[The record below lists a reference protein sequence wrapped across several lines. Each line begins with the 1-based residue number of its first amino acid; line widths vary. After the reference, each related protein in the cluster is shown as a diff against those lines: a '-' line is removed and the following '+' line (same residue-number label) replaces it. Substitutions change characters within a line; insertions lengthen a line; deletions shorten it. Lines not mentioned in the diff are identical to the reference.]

1 MYQTSIVTLSGLQ
14 EVDLVPFYFS
24 LLLLFSVLIYFPI
37 FLFLELRVRVNYVT
51 QEEKHKKY

>member
-24 LLLLFSVLIYFPI
+24 LSLLFSVPIYFPI

-51 QEEKHKKY
+51 QEEKHRRY